1 LTIAL
6 VDNNL
11 HHMRTEAPL
20 LAPIFRSGGQ
30 ARLLAELLL
39 TGDELSLT
47 DLAERIDLAYAT
59 VHREAERL
67 LDAGILRERQVGRSR
82 LMSANPNS
90 PIVDPLRQILLV
102 STGPKVLLTE
112 ALRQVEGITSAFIY
126 GSFAARL
133 TGAPG
138 PPPQDVDVMV
148 VGAPD
153 VDAVHDACDTVQDLI
168 GRPVNPT
175 ILSPAET
182 RKRTAFV
189 TEVAASP
196 TVLLIGE
203 LPW

>member
-1 LTIAL
+1 
-6 VDNNL
+6 
-11 HHMRTEAPL
+11 MRTEAPL